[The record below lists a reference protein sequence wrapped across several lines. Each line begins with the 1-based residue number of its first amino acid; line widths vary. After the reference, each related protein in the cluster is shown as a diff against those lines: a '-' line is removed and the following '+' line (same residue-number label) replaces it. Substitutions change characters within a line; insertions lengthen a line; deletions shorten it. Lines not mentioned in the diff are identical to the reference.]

1 MMFEKIIH
9 TYGECKCLPH
19 EKHIDRYFS
28 ITSPFNH
35 IQQHIQV
42 CNSYI
47 GLLIKEKYFKNDWRN
62 TYDYCVESIIKEVF
76 SWVVELERNYSIK
89 KYHRTN
95 SYNFITD
102 GFWFRI
108 CEYPKIS
115 IEASYTKAS
124 EIILTGTATN
134 DFIIHY
140 CNGVKSYLE
149 GRKTKVNANLFS
161 LLYNLEKY
169 PYRNKPLVLDIAN
182 EILNLEIKFKK
193 AS

>member
-1 MMFEKIIH
+1 MKLEKIIH

-28 ITSPFNH
+28 ITSPFDH

-47 GLLIKEKYFKNDWRN
+47 GLLIKEKYFNNDWRN
-62 TYDYCVESIIKEVF
+62 AYNDCVESIIKEVF
-76 SWVVELERNYSIK
+76 SWVAELELNYSIR

-95 SYNFITD
+95 SYSFITY
-102 GFWFRI
+102 GFWFQI

-124 EIILTGTATN
+124 EIILTDTATN
-134 DFIIHY
+134 DFITHY
-140 CNGVKSYLE
+140 CNAIKRYLE
-149 GRKTKVNANLFS
+149 DRKTKVTANLRS

-182 EILNLEIKFKK
+182 EILNLEIKHKTR
-193 AS
+193 

>member
-1 MMFEKIIH
+1 MNTEKIIH

-28 ITSPFNH
+28 ITSPFDH

-47 GLLIKEKYFKNDWRN
+47 GLLIKEKCFNNDWRN

-76 SWVVELERNYSIK
+76 SWVSELELDYNTKS
-89 KYHRTN
+89 HRIN
-95 SYNFITD
+95 SCSFISD
-102 GFWFRI
+102 GFWFNLCQFPR
-108 CEYPKIS
+108 IS
-115 IEASYTKAS
+115 IIASYTKAS
-124 EIILTGTATN
+124 EIILSDSATN
-134 DFIIHY
+134 DFITDY
-140 CNGVKSYLE
+140 CNGIKRYLNK
-149 GRKTKVNANLFS
+149 RQTKANANLHS

-182 EILNLEIKFKK
+182 EILNTEIKHITR
-193 AS
+193 